1 MCIDKF
7 KVISIFN
14 LNNCNKMFDNI
25 AIHVGSNLI
34 LIIMTKHIFELEA
47 LYFYYLQFVQAAT
60 KL

>member
-14 LNNCNKMFDNI
+14 LNNCNKMFDN
-25 AIHVGSNLI
+25 VGSNVI